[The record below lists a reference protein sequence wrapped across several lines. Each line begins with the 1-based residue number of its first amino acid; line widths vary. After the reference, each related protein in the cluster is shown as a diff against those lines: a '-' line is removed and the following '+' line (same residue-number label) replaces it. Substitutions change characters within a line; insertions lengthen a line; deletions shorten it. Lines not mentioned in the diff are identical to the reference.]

1 MILCDANVLLY
12 AYDSHSRAHAR
23 CRDWLVGA
31 LNGSEQIGLP
41 WQTLWAFM
49 RIATNPRAFQRPLTT
64 ERACALV
71 DTWLA
76 RPQVVVPAP
85 AERYWQIL
93 QSQLR
98 DGQVSGPL
106 VSDAALAALTIECG
120 ATLCTTDRDF
130 RRFDALKLI
139 DPAAA

>member
-49 RIATNPRAFQRPLTT
+49 RIATNPRAT
-64 ERACALV
+64 
-71 DTWLA
+71 
-76 RPQVVVPAP
+76 
-85 AERYWQIL
+85 
-93 QSQLR
+93 
-98 DGQVSGPL
+98 G
-106 VSDAALAALTIECG
+106 
-120 ATLCTTDRDF
+120 
-130 RRFDALKLI
+130 
-139 DPAAA
+139 